1 LSKRLPFLGLTLA
14 LFVAVGCA
22 QATAGRSDLPS
33 NATGQTSAT
42 AQIAAM
48 LDASAR
54 AWNDGDLAGYVDDY
68 APDATFVGS
77 SGLVRGRAAIEQRY
91 RASYW
96 ASGRPADALRF
107 EDLQVTLLG
116 KDHALA
122 VGRYILYDRQSG
134 ATTASGIFSLVLRH
148 GPNGWRIIHDHSSA
162 AG

>member
-42 AQIAAM
+42 AQI
-48 LDASAR
+48 
-54 AWNDGDLAGYVDDY
+54 AGYVDDY